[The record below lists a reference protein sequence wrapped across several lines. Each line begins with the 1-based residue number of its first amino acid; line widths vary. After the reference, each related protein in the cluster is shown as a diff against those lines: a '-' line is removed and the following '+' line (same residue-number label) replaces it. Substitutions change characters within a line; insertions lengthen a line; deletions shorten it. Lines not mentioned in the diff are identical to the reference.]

1 MLTVAQVDDFLSRM
15 GHQNPQPRH
24 LKGLEFEG
32 RYPKLNFGYR
42 AGFRSITTIKLTPP
56 LSPVLVH
63 PPTLALPTAPPFYTH
78 VRGPTFHRSLLRRRN
93 GDSGKG

>member
-1 MLTVAQVDDFLSRM
+1 MLTITQVDDFLSRM

-24 LKGLEFEG
+24 LKG

-42 AGFRSITTIKLTPP
+42 AGFRSITAIKLTPP

-63 PPTLALPTAPPFYTH
+63 PPPTLALPTAPPFYTH

-93 GDSGKG
+93 GDSRKG